1 MAKEIKPVE
10 QPKEVEVAKE
20 VEKPVEKA
28 KAKPI
33 EAAKPVE
40 EVKVNRFKNNSE
52 KGIKIK
58 LVDDKK
64 NFKWITVKPGDI
76 VTIPKKIAKA
86 NGLIKVE

>member
-1 MAKEIKPVE
+1 MAKEKKPE
-10 QPKEVEVAKE
+10 LTEG
-20 VEKPVEKA
+20 EKA
-28 KAKPI
+28 KLVEPKDEPKAD
-33 EAAKPVE
+33 EEAKPVE
-40 EVKVNRFKNNSE
+40 EPKVLRFKNNSE

-86 NGLIKVE
+86 NGLVRVE

>member
-1 MAKEIKPVE
+1 MAKEIKPIE

-20 VEKPVEKA
+20 VEKPVE
-28 KAKPI
+28 
-33 EAAKPVE
+33 KPVE